1 MNNDVQKNLQMLQD
15 FFKQDEDI
23 KKILLN
29 LLKAKD
35 SLVGTYQMQRFLRL
49 LNRTTTQFQ
58 KFFKSFLPLLE
69 LSSLEY
75 PDLLENFVDQFF
87 QKLQEDLDKCDCTQM
102 GIERLVFERFV
113 SLKTEFLD
121 IVHQNCVANKVSF
134 DLKAIQKNCTSIN
147 ELLNFY
153 HSYIVNKLNY
163 SQVFP
168 IVLEKNNLVLC
179 GKETSFSKNVFDK
192 FPINLESR
200 YIRILSY
207 DENFVYVLIR
217 DYGHATTL
225 KIVKDHENVY
235 VEYFIP
241 TVTNFE
247 KIQELPGLNRVSKYD
262 DTGWATG
269 SFKGNLEDLEEFIT
283 KIPTDLDIKRTF

>member
-1 MNNDVQKNLQMLQD
+1 M
-15 FFKQDEDI
+15 
-23 KKILLN
+23 
-29 LLKAKD
+29 
-35 SLVGTYQMQRFLRL
+35 RL

-113 SLKTEFLD
+113 SLKPEFLD

-134 DLKAIQKNCTSIN
+134 DLKAIQKNCTFIN

-192 FPINLESR
+192 FPTNLESR

-247 KIQELPGLNRVSKYD
+247 KIQELPGLNRVSRYD

-269 SFKGNLEDLEEFIT
+269 SFNGNLEDLEEFIR

>member
-1 MNNDVQKNLQMLQD
+1 M
-15 FFKQDEDI
+15 
-23 KKILLN
+23 
-29 LLKAKD
+29 
-35 SLVGTYQMQRFLRL
+35 RL
-49 LNRTTTQFQ
+49 LNRTSTQFQ
-58 KFFKSFLPLLE
+58 KFFKSFLSLLE

-75 PDLLENFVDQFF
+75 TDLLENFVDQFF

-113 SLKTEFLD
+113 SLKPEFLD

-192 FPINLESR
+192 FPTNLESR

-247 KIQELPGLNRVSKYD
+247 KIQELPGLNRVSRYD

-269 SFKGNLEDLEEFIT
+269 SFNGNLEDLEEFIR